1 MIVLSFIIPCYNAEN
16 TVINTLHSI
25 YSAGLN
31 PDCFEVLLID
41 DCSDRPLQDLL
52 KHRQINYPNLRVIRH
67 HYNKKQ
73 GGGRNTGIRAA
84 KGNYIAF
91 VDADD
96 LISNSYCEIVPYLS
110 ESVVD
115 IIACRYY
122 KQDQKLIQGEFGHRV
137 ISENEASIV
146 SGKEYC
152 EYFVDVATS
161 LIPPSYVY
169 SKSFLLSRYSPFQE
183 HVYMEDADWVADH
196 LFHANQVLILNSC
209 IYYYLYN
216 ASSTVHSYTYLH
228 AASWVKTGIRKLR
241 LSQSI
246 SDDSLLFSDV
256 MERDGKHNIEGVFSR
271 LYKIDNYRL
280 FFCSISEDLRFL
292 REKCWS
298 KTTMF
303 YINHPRLSVFLLCLI
318 GPPVKISRTIIRKLF
333 R

>member
-256 MERDGKHNIEGVFSR
+256 MERDGKHNIEGV
-271 LYKIDNYRL
+271 L
-280 FFCSISEDLRFL
+280 
-292 REKCWS
+292 
-298 KTTMF
+298 
-303 YINHPRLSVFLLCLI
+303 
-318 GPPVKISRTIIRKLF
+318 
-333 R
+333 